1 MPQSQKWMD
10 VLPIPSAAE
19 TAFEHAC
26 ARAPAHRSPQMKE
39 TVASLAAAAVALA
52 RCDKE
57 VGIEGGRLK
66 ST

>member
-1 MPQSQKWMD
+1 MD

-39 TVASLAAAAVALA
+39 TVASLAAAAAVALA